1 MVFLKNEEKLYREH
15 LSKIMKIY
23 YILKQHLQLIQK
35 QIKKWSKTKK
45 EALIN
50 NEYEKLPNLAK
61 KKFK

>member
-1 MVFLKNEEKLYREH
+1 
-15 LSKIMKIY
+15 MKIY
-23 YILKQHLQLIQK
+23 SVLKQHLQLIQK